1 MKPPFNVVQ
10 KIKAAM
16 RGQSTSEL
24 WYAMRNGRLTSSK
37 FGEILH
43 QKAINQFEKACKGH
57 HGIWW
62 LSKIFNSCYAMGKEN
77 EDHAHQWYVH
87 NRSFMGE
94 KMVVTPCGLQ
104 LMADKSCLGTSPDG
118 LVLCTSADTLC
129 NGCLE
134 IECSY
139 SIDGSVTV
147 KLSLQCIAEKFGDKF
162 FMKCRRD
169 GSLYL
174 PHDHM
179 YYAQVQ
185 GEMAILG
192 VEWCD
197 FVIYSN
203 EEIVIDHILANVDY

>member
-1 MKPPFNVVQ
+1 MGYGGSAKYSTP
-10 KIKAAM
+10 AM
-16 RGQSTSEL
+16 R
-24 WYAMRNGRLTSSK
+24 
-37 FGEILH
+37 
-43 QKAINQFEKACKGH
+43 C
-57 HGIWW
+57 
-62 LSKIFNSCYAMGKEN
+62 GKEN
-77 EDHAHQWYVH
+77 EDHARQTYIH
-87 NRSFMGE
+87 NRSSAGE

-104 LMADKSCLGTSPDG
+104 LMADKSYLVTSPDG
-118 LVLCTSADTLC
+118 LVLCTSVDTFC

-134 IECSY
+134 IKCPY

-147 KLSLQCIAEKFGDKF
+147 KLSPWCITEKFGDKF

-197 FVIYSN
+197 VVVIVMKKLLL
-203 EEIVIDHILANVDY
+203 IIF